1 MNLQENINRIQSMMG
16 VISENALQSK
26 INKMIDEVGLYSTVK
41 FFGGLGGLSKEFGDN
56 IKISNKDKINFIKE
70 FVNKVKI
77 ESDLEGISLYEFE
90 EQPILYYEDKNV
102 IKQIEYLYLEVVT
115 VDVYHKPNDAYMRSE
130 DIPYEELSDET
141 LNDVFLFVFEIME
154 DDLS

>member
-1 MNLQENINRIQSMMG
+1 MNLQENIDRIQSVMG
-16 VISENALQSK
+16 VINENTLQSK

-41 FFGGLGGLSKEFGDN
+41 FFGGLKGLSKEFGN
-56 IKISNKDKINFIKE
+56 SIKISNKDKIEFIKE

-90 EQPILYYEDKNV
+90 EQPILCYEDKSV
-102 IKQIEYLYLEVVT
+102 IKQIEYLYLSVVG
-115 VDVYHKPNDAYMRSE
+115 VDVYHKPNDAYMRTE

-141 LNDVFLFVFEIME
+141 LNNVFLFVFELME
-154 DDLS
+154 DDLL

>member
-90 EQPILYYEDKNV
+90 EQPILYYEDKSV
-102 IKQIEYLYLEVVT
+102 IKQIEYLYLSVVG
-115 VDVYHKPNDAYMRSE
+115 VDVYHKPSDAFMRTE